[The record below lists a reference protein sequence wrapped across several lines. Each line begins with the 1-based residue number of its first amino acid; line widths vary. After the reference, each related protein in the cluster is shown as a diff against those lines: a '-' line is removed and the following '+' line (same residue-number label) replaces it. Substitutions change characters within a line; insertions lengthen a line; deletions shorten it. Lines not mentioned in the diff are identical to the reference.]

1 MARRGSRA
9 TIDAMAVIACDACSG
24 KMNDGLMVCPHC
36 GARRA
41 LTERP
46 RLSGDEIRAL
56 LATDQTVRAGE
67 PRGLIQTLILPHPAT
82 RGVARLAEVALTVV
96 GLPLVISGAVSLGLT
111 RRARLTAASGGE
123 LPAALL
129 MTVFG
134 GAGLLGL
141 PVAVVGASLAAV
153 WLRALIRSRA
163 AGRRVD
169 LHRIEP
175 PPREPLAPPVIVDP
189 APAPPAP
196 LASPRASEPPGQP
209 GEPRL
214 LR

>member
-1 MARRGSRA
+1 
-9 TIDAMAVIACDACSG
+9 MAVIACDACGG
-24 KMNDGLMVCPHC
+24 KMNDGLAVCPHC

-46 RLSGDEIRAL
+46 VLSHEEIRAL
-56 LATDQTVRAGE
+56 LVTDPVARDAEPARGMLQTMV
-67 PRGLIQTLILPHPAT
+67 LPHPAT
-82 RGVARLAEVALTVV
+82 SGGARLAELVLTVL
-96 GLPLVISGAVSLGLT
+96 GLPLVVAGGLALGLT
-111 RRARLTAASGGE
+111 RRARLTSASGGE
-123 LPAALL
+123 LPAALA

-141 PVAVVGASLAAV
+141 PPLVVGVSVAAV

-163 AGRRVD
+163 AGRGSD

-175 PPREPLAPPVIVDP
+175 PPRER
-189 APAPPAP
+189 PAPPPALAVHAEPAAP
-196 LASPRASEPPGQP
+196 AVPAAIEPPAGAAA
-209 GEPRL
+209 EPRL

>member
-1 MARRGSRA
+1 
-9 TIDAMAVIACDACSG
+9 MAVIACDACGG
-24 KMNDGLMVCPHC
+24 KMNDGLAVCPHC
-36 GARRA
+36 GVRRA
-41 LTERP
+41 VTERP

-56 LATDQTVRAGE
+56 LATDRSARAGE
-67 PRGLIQTLILPHPAT
+67 PRGLVQTLVLPHPAT
-82 RGVARLAEVALTVV
+82 RGAARLAEIALTLV
-96 GLPLVISGAVSLGLT
+96 GLPLVISGAASIALT

-123 LPAALL
+123 LSAALA

-134 GAGLLGL
+134 GVGLLGL
-141 PVAVVGASLAAV
+141 PALLVGASITAI

-163 AGRRVD
+163 AARRSVD

-175 PPREPLAPPVIVDP
+175 PPREHPAPPPARVELP
-189 APAPPAP
+189 APDRAPEPPVSVRAPEPPAP
-196 LASPRASEPPGQP
+196 L